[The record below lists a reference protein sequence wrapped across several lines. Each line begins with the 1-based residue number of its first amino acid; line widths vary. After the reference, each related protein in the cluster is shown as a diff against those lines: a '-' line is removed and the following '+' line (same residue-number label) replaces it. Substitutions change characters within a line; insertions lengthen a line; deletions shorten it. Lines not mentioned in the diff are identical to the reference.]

1 MMTIVIYG
9 VTVEDVKGGE
19 FAKFLEREQARER
32 EERIDRELREW
43 LRTADPSD
51 PEYSDI
57 FKDVYG
63 FRPRW

>member
-9 VTVEDVKGGE
+9 VTVEYVKGGE

-43 LRTADPSD
+43 LRTADHSD